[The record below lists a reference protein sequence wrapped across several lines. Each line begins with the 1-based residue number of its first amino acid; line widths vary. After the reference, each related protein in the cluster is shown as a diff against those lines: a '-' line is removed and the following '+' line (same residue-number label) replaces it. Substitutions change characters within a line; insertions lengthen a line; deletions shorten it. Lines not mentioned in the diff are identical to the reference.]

1 MLVDCLERRRCAPRA
16 NIDVASAVG
25 RELWRGM
32 DLEQLPRTAS
42 LETMP
47 LVVGGACYDASRDR
61 PAFRHGAL
69 PARMNP
75 ISTER
80 ACSTVLLVSFLQLSS
95 CAAPRGATSGAAGVG
110 PVARETARR
119 TSGARALVCA
129 TAGGVR
135 GCVGNER
142 DRESES
148 EAQGQGASS
157 RRPQRAHDAA
167 LTTPQSARAVRISL
181 VSLKSVQTIIPY
193 V

>member
-47 LVVGGACYDASRDR
+47 LDLGGACYDASRDR

-148 EAQGQGASS
+148 EAH
-157 RRPQRAHDAA
+157 RVRERVPAA
-167 LTTPQSARAVRISL
+167 LRERTTLLSPPRRVR
-181 VSLKSVQTIIPY
+181 VR
-193 V
+193 